1 MALRPPHRGATVI
14 DMLDHAALAVDKV
27 RGWFR
32 CPAEIDFVF
41 WAEHTT
47 SYSNG
52 SEDPEIGSR

>member
-1 MALRPPHRGATVI
+1 MF
-14 DMLDHAALAVDKV
+14 DHAALAVDKV